1 MHLARIS
8 PASRPHP
15 SLPPPLHPSL
25 FTLYNRILTSD
36 SSIISDFSLFPSL
49 HSPLSARSIN
59 TTSGHLK
66 TIRYWW
72 SQWISC
78 FKWEKEAEASRGVPE
93 ARGGGQE
100 LCTGEETSG
109 VLSEEEIEV
118 IFVVK
123 VVICKK
129 IFSPNLEEK
138 VDCAHRRVLR
148 VGGDGGGDLGDD
160 GDDLGAA
167 GGGGT
172 RGRVGKAVH
181 LR

>member
-1 MHLARIS
+1 M
-8 PASRPHP
+8 
-15 SLPPPLHPSL
+15 
-25 FTLYNRILTSD
+25 
-36 SSIISDFSLFPSL
+36 
-49 HSPLSARSIN
+49 
-59 TTSGHLK
+59 
-66 TIRYWW
+66 
-72 SQWISC
+72 
-78 FKWEKEAEASRGVPE
+78 
-93 ARGGGQE
+93 
-100 LCTGEETSG
+100 
-109 VLSEEEIEV
+109 

-148 VGGDGGGDLGDD
+148 VGGNGGGDLGDD

-167 GGGGT
+167 GGGGA

>member
-1 MHLARIS
+1 M
-8 PASRPHP
+8 
-15 SLPPPLHPSL
+15 
-25 FTLYNRILTSD
+25 
-36 SSIISDFSLFPSL
+36 
-49 HSPLSARSIN
+49 
-59 TTSGHLK
+59 
-66 TIRYWW
+66 
-72 SQWISC
+72 
-78 FKWEKEAEASRGVPE
+78 
-93 ARGGGQE
+93 
-100 LCTGEETSG
+100 
-109 VLSEEEIEV
+109 

-172 RGRVGKAVH
+172 RG
-181 LR
+181 

>member
-1 MHLARIS
+1 M
-8 PASRPHP
+8 
-15 SLPPPLHPSL
+15 
-25 FTLYNRILTSD
+25 
-36 SSIISDFSLFPSL
+36 
-49 HSPLSARSIN
+49 
-59 TTSGHLK
+59 
-66 TIRYWW
+66 
-72 SQWISC
+72 
-78 FKWEKEAEASRGVPE
+78 
-93 ARGGGQE
+93 
-100 LCTGEETSG
+100 
-109 VLSEEEIEV
+109 

-148 VGGDGGGDLGDD
+148 VGGDGDGGGDLGDN

-167 GGGGT
+167 GGGST

>member
-1 MHLARIS
+1 MSLLQQS
-8 PASRPHP
+8 QASV
-15 SLPPPLHPSL
+15 
-25 FTLYNRILTSD
+25 
-36 SSIISDFSLFPSL
+36 
-49 HSPLSARSIN
+49 PLSFIIWH
-59 TTSGHLK
+59 T
-66 TIRYWW
+66 
-72 SQWISC
+72 
-78 FKWEKEAEASRGVPE
+78 
-93 ARGGGQE
+93 
-100 LCTGEETSG
+100 
-109 VLSEEEIEV
+109 SEEEIEV

-148 VGGDGGGDLGDD
+148 VGGDGGGDLGDN

-167 GGGGT
+167 GGGST

>member
-1 MHLARIS
+1 MVMPRAVKLS
-8 PASRPHP
+8 LLQQSQASV
-15 SLPPPLHPSL
+15 
-25 FTLYNRILTSD
+25 
-36 SSIISDFSLFPSL
+36 
-49 HSPLSARSIN
+49 PLSFIIWH
-59 TTSGHLK
+59 T
-66 TIRYWW
+66 
-72 SQWISC
+72 
-78 FKWEKEAEASRGVPE
+78 
-93 ARGGGQE
+93 
-100 LCTGEETSG
+100 
-109 VLSEEEIEV
+109 SEEEIEV

-138 VDCAHRRVLR
+138 VDCAHCRVLR

-167 GGGGT
+167 GGGST